1 MHIGSPFLRIVLIIA
16 SFLTTTKYQE
26 KVSRMSNI
34 REFKIE
40 VLEEDIEDL
49 KRRLVSTRWPEKE
62 TVEDW
67 TQGIPDAYMR
77 ELSEYWLHEYDWRAR

>member
-1 MHIGSPFLRIVLIIA
+1 MRIGSPFLRIVLIIA

-26 KVSRMSNI
+26 KVSQMSNI

-77 ELSEYWLHEYDWRAR
+77 ELSE

>member
-1 MHIGSPFLRIVLIIA
+1 MN
-16 SFLTTTKYQE
+16 
-26 KVSRMSNI
+26 NI
-34 REFKIE
+34 REFKIK

-77 ELSEYWLHEYDWRAR
+77 ELSEYWLHEYNWQAR